1 MVNTRIAR
9 ALLRGSMVSWRDQ
22 PSQHDIEALQANVR
36 RVGLV
41 VRVRWSLV
49 VALSVFSV
57 LGAWA
62 YSAEWP
68 PAKLAANMAVPAA
81 ALGFV
86 CVYNTFFHLT
96 YRRMGNLRFFNHGQL
111 LLDAAVVTVL
121 VYYSG
126 GVYSWFWAMYLLLIL
141 EGAFILPRPWD
152 PWLVAAVGA
161 LSYGAVM
168 LAVYLGLA
176 PHVQVPFVENSL
188 QTVRTFVLVRYLWG
202 LTVMSGTAAV
212 SALMMGAVRRRENDL
227 IRCAVRDSLT
237 GLYNRA
243 HCQKALDDEID
254 RASADGRRLAVLVI
268 DVDELTA
275 FNRMMGLDAG
285 DRMLAKIG
293 SAVERAVREAAP
305 TARPTVCRFSGEEFV
320 AILPGCE
327 GAAAWSPAEVAE
339 NVRRSVEAL
348 REGDVTVTVSVGW
361 ALHPDDGASAGDL
374 LVAADQALATA
385 QARGG
390 NVVMGPNRASQD
402 ES

>member
-188 QTVRTFVLVRYLWG
+188 QAVRTYVLVRYLWG

-374 LVAADQALATA
+374 LVAADQALAAA
-385 QARGG
+385 QDRGG